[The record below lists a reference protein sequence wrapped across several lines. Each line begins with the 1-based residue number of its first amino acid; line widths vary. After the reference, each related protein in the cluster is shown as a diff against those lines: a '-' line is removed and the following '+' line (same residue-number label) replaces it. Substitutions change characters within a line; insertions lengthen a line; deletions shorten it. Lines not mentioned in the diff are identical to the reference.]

1 MYVRRMREQGTTP
14 PYSYYDSRY
23 YKSVVED
30 GQAIKGDNLH
40 LGLDVVNKRL
50 IAMNV
55 CT

>member
-1 MYVRRMREQGTTP
+1 MNKEQPRHTVITIQDIT
-14 PYSYYDSRY
+14 SQLL
-23 YKSVVED
+23 KM